1 MSLLLLLLLRGFIA
15 PFELSCWLLLPLLLY
30 KAEEDIASSDM
41 YLFERDYLLILGGY
55 LLFNFCQDH
64 PTINFI
70 RWYVKYVY
78 IYIITSQSFSN
89 GLFQ

>member
-41 YLFERDYLLILGGY
+41 YLFERDYLLILGGG
-55 LLFNFCQDH
+55 
-64 PTINFI
+64 
-70 RWYVKYVY
+70 
-78 IYIITSQSFSN
+78 IYCSTFAKIIHDKFYTMVC
-89 GLFQ
+89 